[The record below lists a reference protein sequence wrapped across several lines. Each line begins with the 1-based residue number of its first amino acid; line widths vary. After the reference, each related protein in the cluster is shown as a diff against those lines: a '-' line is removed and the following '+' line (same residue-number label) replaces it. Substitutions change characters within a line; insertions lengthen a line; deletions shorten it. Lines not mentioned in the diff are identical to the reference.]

1 MARHEKLNNISHKNL
16 RVLNRFGADL
26 GDNVGQVLTFPT
38 EYEDVQREYPI
49 FFRRESVTGEYQS
62 VALLGLEKDENLFL
76 NGDRWDAHYIPG
88 VIARGPFLIGFEEQE
103 VDGELRKHPVVY
115 VDLDHPRASQ
125 TEGTPVFAPQGGN
138 SIYLEQTINVLRGIT
153 TGLDD
158 SKAMFAAFTDLALIE
173 PVQVEIKT
181 SPEQAYSLMGLHS
194 INQQRLAALDGDQ
207 LEKLNKAGFLQG
219 AYLVLASLGNVRK
232 LIAMKQRR
240 RNFA

>member
-1 MARHEKLNNISHKNL
+1 MARHEKLNNIAHKNL

-49 FFRRESVTGEYQS
+49 FFRKEFATGEYQS

-88 VIARGPFLIGFEEQE
+88 VVARGPFLIGFEEQE
-103 VDGELRKHPVVY
+103 ADGELRKQTVVY

-125 TEGTPVFAPQGGN
+125 TEGTPVFAPLGGN
-138 SIYLEQTINVLRGIT
+138 SAYLEQTINVLRGIT
-153 TGLDD
+153 TGLDV

-181 SPEQAYSLMGLHS
+181 SAEQAYSLMGLHS
-194 INQQRLAALDGDQ
+194 INQQRLAALDGAQ
-207 LEKLNKAGFLQG
+207 LERLNKSGFLQG

-240 RNFA
+240 QTFA